1 MKSKLEKL
9 IDLKS
14 IITILLVATLVFLV
28 LYSAVTGKNISNDI
42 FLLFSNIITMVV
54 TYFFTKKKE
63 AEKDA

>member
-9 IDLKS
+9 VDLKS
-14 IITILLVATLVFLV
+14 IITILLVSTLVFLV
-28 LYSAVTGKNISNDI
+28 IYSAVTGKNISNDI

-63 AEKDA
+63 GEKDA